1 MDQFL
6 EELES
11 IRLKYRTYKSVGRIT
26 CELER
31 YIVSGKTVY
40 EILEIYNNTYKS
52 NWSIKNNVQFDDV
65 VIDDNFH
72 NFIELLIS
80 RYHTI
85 LQNQDMKIA
94 LK

>member
-1 MDQFL
+1 MDQFF
-6 EELES
+6 EELEL
-11 IRLKYRTYKSVGRIT
+11 IRLKYRTYKYVIRVT

-65 VIDDNFH
+65 VINDDLH

-85 LQNQDMKIA
+85 LQNQDIKIA